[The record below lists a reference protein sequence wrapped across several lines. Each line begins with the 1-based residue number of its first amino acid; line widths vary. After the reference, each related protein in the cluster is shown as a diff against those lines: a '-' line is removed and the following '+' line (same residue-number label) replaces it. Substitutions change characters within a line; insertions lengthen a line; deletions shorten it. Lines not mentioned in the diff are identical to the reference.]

1 MIGELDVLRI
11 VSERLDRIGVSY
23 MLTGSFAL
31 AWYATPR
38 MTRDID
44 LVVAIRPLDVSRL
57 IDVFV
62 ADFYVDEE
70 TARKAVASS
79 RMFNLM
85 HLESGI
91 KVDLIVRK
99 GDEYRML
106 EFDRR
111 MMIELD
117 GFTTWIVSRE
127 DLILSK
133 LVWAKDS
140 GSELQ
145 QRDVRSL
152 LDPAMDLA
160 YLRHW
165 AERLGVAASMEGMLT

>member
-1 MIGELDVLRI
+1 TGPAIWCSARLRATSIRPVPWREGFAWPRSRSWWRSARSTRTRCTCRASTSTASWSIRIRKSASSSAPCEQPERECGAMIGELDVLRI

-91 KVDLIVRK
+91 K
-99 GDEYRML
+99 
-106 EFDRR
+106 
-111 MMIELD
+111 
-117 GFTTWIVSRE
+117 
-127 DLILSK
+127 
-133 LVWAKDS
+133 
-140 GSELQ
+140 
-145 QRDVRSL
+145 
-152 LDPAMDLA
+152 
-160 YLRHW
+160 
-165 AERLGVAASMEGMLT
+165 